1 MPHMTPLRI
10 AFATAVCALVA
21 APVPSVAAADGPGI
35 LGATFGQRSGTIVR
49 LDPLT
54 LERLGKPLAAV
65 DAPWSATRISPAL
78 IALGGGARVRIVDPA
93 DGRVVSRVAAGS
105 PTHALASA
113 HGNRLLVVSR
123 WNRSVLVLADSASG
137 HVISRRPLGGDLV
150 AGVASK
156 GRLVLLVGPVSEI
169 GPTRLVVV
177 SARGRVQSAPLAQIE
192 AGSRGPATVGADTA
206 RSEAPGLAV
215 DPAGRHAAIVDGDGR
230 VAIVDLR
237 SLETEMHR
245 VVTRRLSAEQKE
257 ISGWQ
262 RSVAWLT
269 PSVLAVTGMDYR
281 GDARPAGLRLIRTGN
296 WTSRLVQPSANA
308 LTVANGAVLAIG
320 NLAHGIGLR
329 AYEPDGRLRYHR
341 FGSEKLTD
349 LAESGGRVYVS
360 SCNSYCYRVV
370 DPGTGRLLASPNL
383 RRQTVLIP

>member
-1 MPHMTPLRI
+1 MTPLRI
-10 AFATAVCALVA
+10 ALATAACALVA

-35 LGATFGQRSGTIVR
+35 LGATFAQRSGTIVR

-54 LERLGKPLAAV
+54 LTRLGTPLAAV
-65 DAPWSATRISPAL
+65 GSPWSATRISPAL

-105 PTHALASA
+105 PTLALASA
-113 HGNRLLVVSR
+113 RGNRLLVVSR
-123 WNRSVLVLADSASG
+123 WNRSVLVLADPATG
-137 HVISRRPLGGDLV
+137 RVISRRPLGGDLV

-156 GRLVLLVGPVSEI
+156 GRLVLLVGPVSDI

-177 SARGRVQSAPLAQIE
+177 SARGGVHSAPLARIE
-192 AGSRGPATVGADTA
+192 AGTRGSATIGADTA

-215 DPAGRHAAIVDGDGR
+215 DPAGQRAAIVDGNGR

-237 SLETEMHR
+237 SLR
-245 VVTRRLSAEQKE
+245 VVMHQIVSRRLSAQQKE

-262 RSVAWLT
+262 RTVAWPT

-281 GDARPAGLRLIRTGN
+281 GEARPAGLRLIRTGN

-308 LTVANGAVLAIG
+308 LTLADGAVLAIG
-320 NLAHGIGLR
+320 NLTHGIGLR
-329 AYEPDGRLRYHR
+329 AYEPDGHLRYHR
-341 FGSEKLTD
+341 FGAEKLADIT
-349 LAESGGRVYVS
+349 ETGGRVYAS
-360 SCNSYCYRVV
+360 ACNSYCYRVV

-383 RRQTVLIP
+383 TTQTVLIP